1 MLSHFSYH
9 ALSFFLASEL
19 AHWRALL
26 SRSRDFLLSQSLI
39 FSIAESDFVARR
51 ESNPPAARQKKK
63 NFERIPPP
71 YTLPYSPGV
80 RPAFLPYHRL
90 YTHTPAGVN

>member
-63 NFERIPPP
+63 KNFERHP
-71 YTLPYSPGV
+71 
-80 RPAFLPYHRL
+80 
-90 YTHTPAGVN
+90 HT

>member
-26 SRSRDFLLSQSLI
+26 SRSRAFLFSPSLL

-63 NFERIPPP
+63 KNFERIPH
-71 YTLPYSPGV
+71 S
-80 RPAFLPYHRL
+80 
-90 YTHTPAGVN
+90 